1 MALTSSAMSP
11 KSPGPWR
18 VAVMVGGPS
27 GEHAISLASGA
38 EALRHLDRGRYSPF
52 VIRVGQDAR
61 WTFPESDLVSGD
73 GPSMAVQD
81 GIVELVRRAP
91 DIVFPIMHGPYGED
105 GHVQALLD
113 LLGLPYVG
121 SGPDAS
127 SLAMNKARTRDVY
140 RANGLPVARGEELRR
155 GDVGQ
160 IRPPCVVKPLRLG
173 SSVGLDIV
181 HTMEAYDRALATAFE
196 HDDRVLI
203 ESFVTGEELT
213 AGVLEDLDGV
223 PHALPLVAIRPKDR
237 PFFDLHAKYTP
248 GATDEICPAPFPT
261 ALTERLQALALAAH
275 KILGCRALSRTDM
288 IIGRDGEPILLE
300 TNTIPGLT
308 KTSLL
313 PQAAAA
319 AGLGYPALLDRLLQR
334 ALIR

>member
-1 MALTSSAMSP
+1 MTAPTSSTSP
-11 KSPGPWR
+11 RDSGPWS

-27 GEHAISLASGA
+27 GEHDISLASGA
-38 EALRHLDRGRYSPF
+38 EALRNLDRDRYRPF
-52 VIRVGQDAR
+52 VVRVGRDAR
-61 WTFPESDLVSGD
+61 WTFPDGDDVRGD
-73 GPSMAVQD
+73 GPSLPVHE
-81 GIVELVRRAP
+81 GIAELVRRAP
-91 DIVFPIMHGPYGED
+91 SVVFPIMHGPYGED

-160 IRPPCVVKPLRLG
+160 IPPPCVVKPLRLG

-181 HTMEAYDRALATAFE
+181 HTTEAYDRALATAFE

-203 ESFVTGEELT
+203 EAFVTGEELT

-248 GATDEICPAPFPT
+248 GATDEICPAPFSPE
-261 ALTERLQALALAAH
+261 LTRRLQTLALAAH
-275 KILGCRALSRTDM
+275 RVLGCRALSRTDM
-288 IIGRDGEPILLE
+288 IIGQDGEPILLE

-319 AGLGYPALLDRLLQR
+319 AGLSYPALLDRLLQR
-334 ALIR
+334 ALAR